1 MTTTLEK
8 TATAAAKHRPAPSNL
23 KVTQARV
30 VRSEWIKFRSLRSTV
45 ITMAA
50 GAIALIGMGLL
61 AAAFDSGSISSPDGG
76 PPPGSDPTATSL
88 TGVMLAQLIIG
99 SLGVMMTAGE
109 YTTGMIRSSLAAVPK
124 RLPVLWGKAIVFA
137 GVTFVVM
144 LAATLVA
151 FLGGQAILS
160 GGGVASAS
168 LGDTGVLRAILGS
181 ALNLTGVGLM
191 GIALGALLRSTAGAI
206 STLFGIVLILPGLL
220 QLLPSSWNANVGPYL
235 PSNAISAFTT
245 VQAEAGSTA
254 LSAGAGIAVFAA
266 WVVVLLAGAAVLL
279 KRRDA

>member
-8 TATAAAKHRPAPSNL
+8 TAPVAAKHRPAPSNL

-61 AAAFDSGSISSPDGG
+61 AAAFDTGSISTPDGG
-76 PPPGSDPTATSL
+76 GPPTGSDPTATSL

-220 QLLPSSWNANVGPYL
+220 QLLPSSWNADLGPYL

-245 VQAEAGSTA
+245 IQADAGS
-254 LSAGAGIAVFAA
+254 LSAGAGLAVFAGWIVA
-266 WVVVLLAGAAVLL
+266 LLAGAAVLL